1 MGYLSQ
7 KGKIGQ
13 YKGKDVY
20 VYELSEIEPWMKHT
34 NEMFLA
40 ILEPNGRRKA
50 VLVLDGIIVGELDDY
65 GSVNLYEN
73 GKRKAY
79 VWPEEEPVIKRKLPE
94 WEAKN
99 TPAPTPV
106 PVEVKLEKLVLDV
119 SKGYGQYSKVV
130 DGFFEGLE
138 KLWQEID
145 VEIQGQGNL

>member
-7 KGKIGQ
+7 RGKIGQ

-34 NEMFLA
+34 NERFLA

-65 GSVNLYEN
+65 GSVDLYEN

-79 VWPEEEPVIKRKLPE
+79 VWPDDEPVIERKLPE
-94 WEAKN
+94 WEVVPSEPK
-99 TPAPTPV
+99 
-106 PVEVKLEKLVLDV
+106 PVEVKLEKMVLDT
-119 SKGYGQYSKVV
+119 SNGYSQYSKIV
-130 DGFFEGLE
+130 DKFFEGLE
-138 KLWQEID
+138 KLWQEIE
-145 VEIQGQGNL
+145 V

>member
-7 KGKIGQ
+7 RGKIGQ

-40 ILEPNGRRKA
+40 ILEPNGRRRA
-50 VLVLDGIIVGELDDY
+50 VLVLDGIIVGELDDG

-79 VWPEEEPVIKRKLPE
+79 VWPEDEPVMKRKLPE
-94 WEAKN
+94 LEK
-99 TPAPTPV
+99 APKETQ

-130 DGFFEGLE
+130 DKFFEGLE
-138 KLWQEID
+138 KLWQEIE
-145 VEIQGQGNL
+145 V